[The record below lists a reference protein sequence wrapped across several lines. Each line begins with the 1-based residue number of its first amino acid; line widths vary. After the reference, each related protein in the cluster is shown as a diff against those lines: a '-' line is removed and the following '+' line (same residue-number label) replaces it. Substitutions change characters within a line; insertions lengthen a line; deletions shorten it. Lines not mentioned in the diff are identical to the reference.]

1 MAAALHLFGFS
12 KMAGGGHVS
21 RSMMYLE
28 MRALVQAVSPGA
40 ATRDDFARAIVDENI
55 LDKPTLATRKKSLRH
70 LTELYGL
77 DPSKALFRVLWNLA
91 HVDLDSLPQLCLV
104 CAYARDPQLRESF
117 DAIRPLRVGE
127 QVERTTMERH
137 LEGRFPGRFS
147 PVTRSSLAQHV
158 NTTWTFGG
166 HLAGRVKKIRR
177 LPEPRPVAAA
187 YAMFVGYL
195 SGLRG
200 ERLLDS
206 AYAALVAS
214 SRSQL
219 QAALALASA
228 RGLLSLKQ
236 AAGIV
241 EFDFSSLLTP
251 TEQALIHES
260 D

>member
-1 MAAALHLFGFS
+1 MVLEMAAL
-12 KMAGGGHVS
+12 V
-21 RSMMYLE
+21 
-28 MRALVQAVSPGA
+28 RAVPRAV
-40 ATRDDFARAIVDENI
+40 TKEDFARAILDENA
-55 LDKPTLATRKKSLRH
+55 LDKPTLASRKKSLRH

-77 DPSKALFRVLWNLA
+77 DPSTALFRVLLNLA
-91 HVDLDSLPQLCLV
+91 HSDVDSLPQLCLV
-104 CAYARDPQLRESF
+104 CAYARDPLLRRSF
-117 DAIRPLRVGE
+117 DLIRTLRLGE
-127 QVERTTMERH
+127 ILERVSMEKH
-137 LEGRFPGRFS
+137 LEAGFPARFS
-147 PVTRSSLAQHV
+147 AATRRSLARNV

-166 HLAGRVKKIRR
+166 HLAGKVKKSRR
-177 LPEPRPVAAA
+177 LPDPRPVSAA

-206 AYAALVAS
+206 PYAALVAPT
-214 SRSQL
+214 RSQL
-219 QAALALASA
+219 QAALSVASA

-251 TEQALIHES
+251 SEQALIHES